1 MRRSFY
7 KKLMAS
13 YLVVI
18 TVVFAAGMIYLHFG
32 LSAQLMEQ
40 AEQNLARNARLAR
53 RQLVSSTSANPQ
65 SNRMN
70 DTAHEIGRALG
81 VRVTIISAS
90 GQLLADS
97 GLAPVGSWRTENRG
111 DRPEVIAARKNG
123 IGSSVRR
130 NPGSGGDLLYLALPI
145 NAGPVSGGVIRL
157 AMSLQ
162 EIDETIAKMRGLLL
176 VAGAFAFLLAIAL
189 SFGAGV
195 LVRRGFDEIHS
206 SVEKIARG
214 DFSYRIASRRQ
225 DELGELAR
233 TMDRLARLA
242 SEVEGHLVELRNER
256 DRLEAILEGMTE
268 GVMVTNATG
277 DILLVNTAFREFFP
291 SLPDFEDGAPI
302 PLEAVRSTEVQEAVR
317 EMLSRSAT
325 RLEREVEVLPDRTLT
340 LHAKRA
346 RAEGESNFVFVFH
359 DVSEVK
365 RLAGIRREFTANVSH
380 ELRTPLTAIQWASQT
395 LEVTA
400 DSDPEATRRFA
411 STINR
416 HARRLSALVED
427 LLELGRIE
435 SKEEHVRPEEVSIR
449 IAMGSVAH
457 TLAPVVEKRN
467 IRLAMDIPEDA
478 DHVRADPAALER
490 VLINLVE
497 NGVNYSTEGSEISV
511 TGHLREDGFVEVSVA
526 DQGEGIPPEHLPRI
540 FERFYRVDSARSREN
555 GGTGLGL
562 SIVKHLVQEMGGDVW
577 VESTPGRG
585 TTFRFT
591 VPTA

>member
-1 MRRSFY
+1 MRKSFY
-7 KKLMAS
+7 KKLTAS

-40 AEQNLARNARLAR
+40 AGENLARNARLAR
-53 RQLVSSTSANPQ
+53 RQLISSPSPEAQ
-65 SNRMN
+65 GSRM
-70 DTAHEIGRALG
+70 DELAEEIGRALG
-81 VRVTIISAS
+81 VQVTVISAS
-90 GQLLADS
+90 GRLLADS
-97 GLAPVGSWRTENRG
+97 GLAPGASEREESRA
-111 DRPEVIAARKNG
+111 DRPEVIAARKKG

-130 NPGSGGDLLYLALPI
+130 SPMGGGDLLYLALPI
-145 NAGPVSGGVIRL
+145 DTGPVSGGVIRL
-157 AMSLQ
+157 AMSLR
-162 EIDETIAKMRGLLL
+162 EIEETIGKMRGLLL
-176 VAGAFAFLLAIAL
+176 LAGALAFLLAVAV

-195 LVRRGFDEIHS
+195 IVRRGFDEVYNA
-206 SVEKIARG
+206 VEKISRG
-214 DFSYRIASRRQ
+214 DFSYRIASRRR

-233 TMDRLARLA
+233 TMDRLA
-242 SEVEGHLVELRNER
+242 SEVEAHLDELRNER
-256 DRLEAILEGMTE
+256 DRLEAILEGMNE
-268 GVMVTNATG
+268 GVMVTNASG
-277 DILLVNTAFREFFP
+277 DILLVNSAFRDFFP
-291 SLPDFEDGAPI
+291 SLPEFEDGTPI

-317 EMLSRSAT
+317 GMLSRSAS
-325 RLEREVEVLPDRTLT
+325 RMEREVEVLPARTLT
-340 LHAKRA
+340 LHAKRE
-346 RAEGESNFVFVFH
+346 RAEKESNLVLVFH
-359 DVSEVK
+359 DITEVK

-400 DSDPEATRRFA
+400 HSDPEATRRFA

-449 IAMGSVAH
+449 STLDSVAH
-457 TLAPVVEKRN
+457 TLAPVVEKKGVH
-467 IRLAMDIPEDA
+467 LDMEVPEEA
-478 DHVRADPAALER
+478 DHVWADPAALER
-490 VLINLVE
+490 ILINLAE
-497 NGVNYSTEGSEISV
+497 NGVNYSSEGSRISV
-511 TGHLREDGFVEVSVA
+511 SGALREDGFVEVSVA

-577 VESTPGRG
+577 VESAPGRG
-585 TTFRFT
+585 STFRFT
-591 VPTA
+591 IPTP

>member
-1 MRRSFY
+1 MRKSFY

-40 AEQNLARNARLAR
+40 AGENLARNARLAR
-53 RQLVSSTSANPQ
+53 RQLVSSTSRNAQ
-65 SNRMN
+65 GYRMN
-70 DTAHEIGRALG
+70 ELVDEIGRALG
-81 VRVTIISAS
+81 VRVTVVSPS
-90 GQLLADS
+90 GRLLADS
-97 GLAPVGSWRTENRG
+97 DLAPDSSGKAQSRA
-111 DRPEVIAARKNG
+111 DRPEVIAARKKG
-123 IGSSVRR
+123 MGSSVRR
-130 NPGSGGDLLYLALPI
+130 SPMGGGDLLYLALPI
-145 NAGPVSGGVIRL
+145 DRGPVSGGVIRL
-157 AMSLQ
+157 AMSLR
-162 EIDETIAKMRGLLL
+162 EIEETIGKMRGLLL
-176 VAGAFAFLLAIAL
+176 LAGAFAFLLAVAV

-195 LVRRGFDEIHS
+195 IVRRGFDEIYNA
-206 SVEKIARG
+206 VEKISRG
-214 DFSYRIASRRQ
+214 DFSYRIASRRR

-233 TMDRLARLA
+233 TMDRLA
-242 SEVEGHLVELRNER
+242 SEVEAHLDELREER

-268 GVMVTNATG
+268 GVMVTNASG
-277 DILLVNTAFREFFP
+277 DILLVNSALRDFFP
-291 SLPDFEDGAPI
+291 SLPGFEDGAPI

-317 EMLSRSAT
+317 DMLSRSAT
-325 RLEREVEVLPDRTLT
+325 RMEREVEVLPARTLT
-340 LHAKRA
+340 LHAKRE
-346 RAEGESNFVFVFH
+346 RAEKESNLVLVFH
-359 DVSEVK
+359 DITEVK

-400 DSDPEATRRFA
+400 HSDPEATRRFA

-449 IAMGSVAH
+449 STLDSVAH
-457 TLAPVVEKRN
+457 TLAPAVEKRG
-467 IRLAMDIPEDA
+467 IRLDMEVSEEA
-478 DHVRADPAALER
+478 DRVWADPAALER
-490 VLINLVE
+490 ILINLAE
-497 NGVNYSTEGSEISV
+497 NGVNYSSEGSRISV
-511 TGHLREDGFVEVSVA
+511 SGELRGDGFVEVSVA
-526 DQGEGIPPEHLPRI
+526 DEGEGIPPEHLSRI

-577 VESTPGRG
+577 VESAPGRG
-585 TTFRFT
+585 STFRFT
-591 VPTA
+591 IPTP

>member
-1 MRRSFY
+1 MRRPFY

-18 TVVFAAGMIYLHFG
+18 TVVFTAGMIYLHFG

-40 AEQNLARNARLAR
+40 AEEDLTRNARLAR
-53 RQLVSSTSANPQ
+53 LLLVSSTSKDSP
-65 SNRMN
+65 SYRLSELT
-70 DTAHEIGRALG
+70 DEIDRALG
-81 VRVTIISAS
+81 VRVTVISAE
-90 GQLLADS
+90 GRLLVDS
-97 GLAPVGSWRTENRG
+97 DLAFDGPGRIENREG
-111 DRPEVIAARKNG
+111 RPEVVAAKENG
-123 IGSSVRR
+123 MGSSVR
-130 NPGSGGDLLYLALPI
+130 PGPRGRGELLYLALPI
-145 NAGPVSGGVIRL
+145 ETGPLSGGVIRL
-157 AMSLQ
+157 AMSLR
-162 EIDETIAKMRGLLL
+162 EIEETISEMRGLLL
-176 VAGAFAFLLAIAL
+176 AAGAFAFLLAIAV

-195 LVRRGFDEIHS
+195 IVRRGFDEIYDA
-206 SVEKIARG
+206 VEKIARG
-214 DFSYRIASRRQ
+214 NFSHRIASRRQ

-233 TMDRLARLA
+233 TMDRLA
-242 SEVEGHLVELRNER
+242 SEVEGHLDELRDER

-268 GVMVTNATG
+268 GVMVTNASG
-277 DILLVNTAFREFFP
+277 DILLVNSAFREFFP
-291 SLPDFEDGAPI
+291 SLPEFEDGSPI
-302 PLEAVRSTEVQEAVR
+302 PLEAVRATEVQEAVR
-317 EMLSRSAT
+317 DMLSRSAA
-325 RLEREVEVLPDRTLT
+325 RLEREVEVLPARTLT

-346 RAEGESNFVFVFH
+346 RAEGESNLVLVFH

-380 ELRTPLTAIQWASQT
+380 ELRTPLTAIQWAAQT

-400 DSDPEATRRFA
+400 QSDPEATRRFA

-449 IAMGSVAH
+449 SAMDSVAH
-457 TLAPVVEKRN
+457 TLAPVVEKRGV
-467 IRLAMDIPEDA
+467 RLDMRVPAEA

-490 VLINLVE
+490 VLINLAE
-497 NGVNYSTEGSEISV
+497 NGVNYSSEGSEITV

-526 DQGEGIPPEHLPRI
+526 DQGEGIPPEHLSRI

-577 VESTPGRG
+577 VESAPGRG
-585 TTFRFT
+585 STFRFT
-591 VPTA
+591 VPSP

>member
-7 KKLMAS
+7 KKLTAS

-40 AEQNLARNARLAR
+40 AEENLSRNARLAR
-53 RQLVSSTSANPQ
+53 RQLVSSTSESPQ
-65 SNRMN
+65 SHRM
-70 DTAHEIGRALG
+70 DALADEIGRALG
-81 VRVTIISAS
+81 VRVTVISAS
-90 GQLLADS
+90 GRLLADS
-97 GLAPVGSWRTENRG
+97 SLAPGASEKAESRADW
-111 DRPEVIAARKNG
+111 PEVIEARKKG
-123 IGSSVRR
+123 VGSSVRESLR
-130 NPGSGGDLLYLALPI
+130 GDGDLLYLALPI
-145 NAGPVSGGVIRL
+145 NTGPFSGGVIRL
-157 AMSLQ
+157 AMSLR
-162 EIDETIAKMRGLLL
+162 EIEETIGKMRGLLL
-176 VAGAFAFLLAIAL
+176 VAGAFAFLLAIAM

-195 LVRRGFDEIHS
+195 IVRRGFDEIYDA
-206 SVEKIARG
+206 VEKIARG

-233 TMDRLARLA
+233 TMDRLA
-242 SEVEGHLVELRNER
+242 SEVEAHLDELRNER
-256 DRLEAILEGMTE
+256 DRLEAILEGMAE
-268 GVMVTNATG
+268 GVMVTNASG
-277 DILLVNTAFREFFP
+277 DILLMNSALREFFP
-291 SLPDFEDGAPI
+291 SLPEFEDGAPI
-302 PLEAVRSTEVQEAVR
+302 PLETVRSTEVQEAVR
-317 EMLSRSAT
+317 DMLSRSAT
-325 RLEREVEVLPDRTLT
+325 RMEREVEVLPARTLT

-346 RAEGESNFVFVFH
+346 RAEGESNLVLVFH

-380 ELRTPLTAIQWASQT
+380 ELRTPLTAIQWAAQT

-400 DSDPEATRRFA
+400 QSDPEATRRFA

-435 SKEEHVRPEEVSIR
+435 SKDEHVRPEEASIR
-449 IAMGSVAH
+449 NAMDSVAH
-457 TLAPVVEKRN
+457 TLAPVVEKRGVH
-467 IRLAMDIPEDA
+467 LHAEIPEEA

-490 VLINLVE
+490 ILINLAE
-497 NGVNYSTEGSEISV
+497 NGVNYSSEGSEITVS
-511 TGHLREDGFVEVSVA
+511 GHLREDGFVEVSVA

-540 FERFYRVDSARSREN
+540 FERFYRVDSARAREN

-577 VESTPGRG
+577 VDSTPGQG
-585 TTFRFT
+585 STFRFT
-591 VPTA
+591 VPTS

>member
-7 KKLMAS
+7 KKLTAS

-40 AEQNLARNARLAR
+40 AEENLASNARLAR
-53 RQLVSSTSANPQ
+53 RQLVSSIPENPQ
-65 SNRMN
+65 SQRM
-70 DTAHEIGRALG
+70 DEFADEIGRALG
-81 VRVTIISAS
+81 VRVTVVSAS
-90 GQLLADS
+90 GRLLADS
-97 GLAPVGSWRTENRG
+97 GLAPGAPGREESRAA
-111 DRPEVIAARKNG
+111 RPEIIAARKKG
-123 IGSSVRR
+123 IGSSARASPR
-130 NPGSGGDLLYLALPI
+130 GDGDLLYLALPI
-145 NAGPVSGGVIRL
+145 NAGPLSGGVIRL
-157 AMSLQ
+157 AMSLR
-162 EIDETIAKMRGLLL
+162 EIEETIGKMRGLLL
-176 VAGAFAFLLAIAL
+176 VAGAFAFLLAIAV

-195 LVRRGFDEIHS
+195 IVRRGFDEIYE
-206 SVEKIARG
+206 SVEKISRG
-214 DFSYRIASRRQ
+214 DFSYRIASMRQ

-233 TMDRLARLA
+233 TMDRLA
-242 SEVEGHLVELRNER
+242 SEVEAHLDELRNER

-268 GVMVTNATG
+268 GVMVTNASG
-277 DILLVNTAFREFFP
+277 DILLVNSSFREFFP
-291 SLPDFEDGAPI
+291 SLPEFEDSMPI

-317 EMLSRSAT
+317 DMLTRSAT
-325 RLEREVEVLPDRTLT
+325 RLEREVEVLPARTLT

-346 RAEGESNFVFVFH
+346 RADEESNLIWVFH
-359 DVSEVK
+359 DVTEVK

-380 ELRTPLTAIQWASQT
+380 ELRTPLTAIQWAAQT

-400 DSDPEATRRFA
+400 ESDPDATRRFA

-449 IAMGSVAH
+449 NTMDSVAH
-457 TLAPVVEKRN
+457 TLAPVVEKRGVHLQTV
-467 IRLAMDIPEDA
+467 IHEEA

-490 VLINLVE
+490 ILINLAE
-497 NGVNYSTEGSEISV
+497 NGVNYSSEGSEITVS
-511 TGHLREDGFVEVSVA
+511 GRLCEDGFVEVSVA

-577 VESTPGRG
+577 VESAPGRG
-585 TTFRFT
+585 STFRFT
-591 VPTA
+591 VPTP

>member
-18 TVVFAAGMIYLHFG
+18 TVVFSAGMVYLHFG

-40 AEQNLARNARLAR
+40 AEENLARNARLAR
-53 RQLVSSTSANPQ
+53 RQLVSSISENPQ
-65 SNRMN
+65 SDRMN
-70 DTAHEIGRALG
+70 VVAEEIGRALG
-81 VRVTIISAS
+81 VRVTVISAS
-90 GQLLADS
+90 GKLLADS
-97 GLAPVGSWRTENRG
+97 DLALDGSERAESRA
-111 DRPEVIAARKNG
+111 DRPEVVAAKEKG

-130 NPGSGGDLLYLALPI
+130 SPRGEGDLLYLALSVD
-145 NAGPVSGGVIRL
+145 AGPVSGGVIRL
-157 AMSLQ
+157 AMSLR
-162 EIDETIAKMRGLLL
+162 EIEETIAEMRGLLL
-176 VAGAFAFLLAIAL
+176 AAGALAFLLAIAV

-195 LVRRGFDEIHS
+195 IVRRGFDEIYR
-206 SVEKIARG
+206 SVRKISGG

-233 TMDRLARLA
+233 TMDQLA
-242 SEVEGHLVELRNER
+242 SEVEARLDELRNER

-291 SLPDFEDGAPI
+291 SLPDFEDGTPV

-317 EMLSRSAT
+317 DMLSRAAA
-325 RLEREVEVLPDRTLT
+325 RMEREVEVLPARTLT

-346 RAEGESNFVFVFH
+346 RAEGESNLVLVFH
-359 DVSEVK
+359 DVTEVK

-380 ELRTPLTAIQWASQT
+380 ELRTPLTAIQWAAQT

-400 DSDPEATRRFA
+400 QSDPEATRRFA

-435 SKEEHVRPEEVSIR
+435 SKEEHVRLQEVSIR
-449 IAMGSVAH
+449 SAMDSVAH
-457 TLAPVVEKRN
+457 TLAPVVEKRGV
-467 IRLAMDIPEDA
+467 RLDMRVPEEA

-490 VLINLVE
+490 VLINLAE
-497 NGVNYSTEGSEISV
+497 NGVNYSSEGGEITVS
-511 TGHLREDGFVEVSVA
+511 GHLREDGFVEVSVA

-540 FERFYRVDSARSREN
+540 FERFYRVDSARAREN

-577 VESTPGRG
+577 VDSTPGRG
-585 TTFRFT
+585 STFRFT
-591 VPTA
+591 VPAP